1 MDRDAVIA
9 WFADYLDT
17 FAACTR
23 GERDTSTMLDYYA
36 VPMVF
41 TMDTGVHALASRE
54 EVLAAAQQQ
63 VDGLRSAEYH
73 HSDVLDSEVTVLNA
87 VSCLYR
93 GDFSRR
99 RLDDGEI
106 ARLTATYLITDGPD
120 GRRIAALVV
129 HSA

>member
-63 VDGLRSAEYH
+63 VDGLRSA
-73 HSDVLDSEVTVLNA
+73 STTTPTCSTP
-87 VSCLYR
+87 R
-93 GDFSRR
+93 SRSSTPCR
-99 RLDDGEI
+99 AYTAATFPAAASTT
-106 ARLTATYLITDGPD
+106 ARSHA
-120 GRRIAALVV
+120 
-129 HSA
+129 